1 MADDAAPDARPK
13 RPALF
18 QTPNLR
24 LPQFRQAT
32 PAPEPGHGPDPLMDR
47 DATASLTDLYTA
59 AAAIGDGQREQSA
72 QLTALLAAVQSGIAL
87 LVQAARPGV
96 SITFPLKASQA
107 FVMDTQGFKHSYLL
121 VAAAS
126 QTATFDIPGVGSI
139 SRALNQDWNR
149 LDYPDGTRI
158 TIAADPTPGTAV
170 NALLRLQD
178 EPIDV

>member
-1 MADDAAPDARPK
+1 MADDAAPSATPK

-47 DATASLTDLYTA
+47 DTTASLTDLYTA

-96 SITFPLKASQA
+96 SQTITLTKATQA
-107 FVMDTQGFKHSYLL
+107 VTLDTQGYQHSYLL
-121 VAAAS
+121 L
-126 QTATFDIPGVGSI
+126 TATQAIVFDIPGVGSF
-139 SRALNQDWNR
+139 SRNLAADWNR
-149 LDYPDGTRI
+149 LDYPSGTRLSVA
-158 TIAADPTPGTAV
+158 TDPAAPING
-170 NALLRLQD
+170 LLRLQD